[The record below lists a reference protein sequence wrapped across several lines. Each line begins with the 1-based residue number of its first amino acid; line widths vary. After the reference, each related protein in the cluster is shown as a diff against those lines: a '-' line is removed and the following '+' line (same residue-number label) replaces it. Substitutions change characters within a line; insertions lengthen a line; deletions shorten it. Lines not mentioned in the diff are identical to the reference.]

1 MRWTFDLEKKN
12 NKEKIAHNFYIADF
26 QTSEPFHQVSPH
38 IFIPKAKNI
47 HDRASTQ
54 MTVDQF
60 LQDHP
65 LLLYLRLRENT
76 TRPFRARGGNAITLG
91 VINVRKRI
99 RTRKSRAPLLLFQAE
114 ASLLVGIHVKDVV
127 VAAGDG

>member
-1 MRWTFDLEKKN
+1 
-12 NKEKIAHNFYIADF
+12 
-26 QTSEPFHQVSPH
+26 
-38 IFIPKAKNI
+38 
-47 HDRASTQ
+47 

-60 LQDHP
+60 LQNHP
-65 LLLYLRLRENT
+65 LLVYLRFRENT